1 MNRKHFLSSL
11 LATGAVI
18 PGLNAIAAGMPTASS
33 DQPIIPPYLKPGDT
47 IGITCPAGYCP
58 RPDLDASLR
67 IIESWGFKVRLGST
81 VGLRDFT
88 FGGTDQQ
95 RAADFQEM
103 LDNPEINAIL
113 CARGGYGCARLLDK
127 LNYDKFVKRP
137 KWIIGFSDITAFH
150 CQVNNKLNVASLHS
164 KMTNSFPDDFRTADP
179 VVQDTITSIYN
190 ALTGQKMS
198 YKGIVQLSN
207 RPGKATAQVIGG
219 NLAVI
224 QSMNSTQSE
233 VMTDGKILFLEEVSE
248 YLYNIDRMLGT
259 LERSGKFK
267 NLAGLIVGGFNKIR
281 PDDPGEEFGRTV
293 QNMVLDRVK
302 DYKYPVCF
310 DFPIGHQRNN
320 YAIKCNMVHTLEVT
334 TNAVTLTE

>member
-11 LATGAVI
+11 LAAGAVI
-18 PGLNAIAAGMPTASS
+18 PGVNAIAGIPGTTGN
-33 DQPIIPPYLKPGDT
+33 QPVVPPYLKPGDT

-67 IIESWGFKVRLGST
+67 IIESWGFKVRIGST

-95 RAADFQEM
+95 RTADFQEM
-103 LDNPEINAIL
+103 LDNPEIKAIL
-113 CARGGYGCARLLDK
+113 CARGGYGSARLLDK
-127 LNYDKFVKRP
+127 LNYDKFVQHP

-150 CQVNNKLNVASLHS
+150 CQVNSKLNTASLHS
-164 KMTNSFPDDFRTADP
+164 KMTNSFPDNFRTADP
-179 VVQDTITSIYN
+179 VVQDSITSIYN
-190 ALTGQKMS
+190 ALTGKKMS
-198 YKGIVQLSN
+198 YTGTTQMAN
-207 RPGKATAQVIGG
+207 RPGKATGIVVGG

-224 QSMNSTQSE
+224 QSMNGTQSE
-233 VMTDGKILFLEEVSE
+233 LFTDGKILFLEEVSE

-259 LERSGKFK
+259 LERSGKLK
-267 NLAGLIVGGFNKIR
+267 NLAGLILGGFNYIR

-293 QNMVLDRVK
+293 QSMVLDRVK
-302 DYKYPVCF
+302 NYSYPVCF

-334 TNAVTLTE
+334 TKAVTLTE